1 MCPFEDDFY
10 LYSVM
15 PLRWIQIT
23 SCISSFFLLVLTSHG
38 MLHYNLFNYSAI
50 LGHFSY
56 HQFWVITNIATMNN
70 HVQPFWMTSFHFPGI
85 INQKCDCEVMW

>member
-38 MLHYNLFNYSAI
+38 MLHYNLFNHSAI

-70 HVQPFWMTSFHFPGI
+70 HVQPFWMT
-85 INQKCDCEVMW
+85 